1 MIHATGVDGR
11 TPPARHRGTAARVVV
26 LAACLIMGAALP
38 QGWAEEP
45 GQRGGSWLPLFA
57 MPGRP
62 HVGPLPELTDAER
75 TLATAL
81 EADVT
86 ALAVEIGERH
96 AGRFHYDNLR
106 KAEALLTERL
116 KAAGYEVE
124 REAFEA
130 RGRTVANL
138 VVERRGT
145 TNPDEIVII
154 GAHYDSAEETP
165 GANDNG
171 TGVAATLALARAFAF
186 RQPARTLRFVLFAN
200 EEMPWFQTDAMGS
213 LVHARRC
220 RRNDEQ
226 VAVML
231 SLETIGY
238 YDDEPDSQ
246 SFASFPPLRLLYPD
260 TGNFI
265 AFIGNVE
272 SGPFVRRAVG
282 AFRETT
288 RFPAYGCA
296 IPDVVEGVGWSDHW
310 AFWQEGYPG
319 VMVTDTAVF
328 RYPYY
333 HDPEDTPDKLD
344 FTRIARVVAG
354 LEHVVT
360 HLVDDP

>member
-1 MIHATGVDGR
+1 MGLALVAMLGLACGGPRSRADE
-11 TPPARHRGTAARVVV
+11 PAAG
-26 LAACLIMGAALP
+26 GAA
-38 QGWAEEP
+38 
-45 GQRGGSWLPLFA
+45 WLPLFA

-75 TLATAL
+75 ALATAL

-86 ALAVEIGERH
+86 ALSVEIGERH

-106 KAEALLTERL
+106 KAEALLAERL

-124 REAFEA
+124 RESFEA

-145 TNPDEIVII
+145 TRAEEIVIV

-171 TGVAATLALARAFAF
+171 TGVAATLALARAFAD
-186 RQPARTLRFVLFAN
+186 RQPTRTLRFVLFAN

-220 RRNDEQ
+220 RKNDDD
-226 VAVML
+226 VTVML

>member
-1 MIHATGVDGR
+1 
-11 TPPARHRGTAARVVV
+11 
-26 LAACLIMGAALP
+26 
-38 QGWAEEP
+38 
-45 GQRGGSWLPLFA
+45 

-75 TLATAL
+75 ALATAL

-86 ALAVEIGERH
+86 ALSVEIGERH

-106 KAEALLTERL
+106 KAEALLAERL

-124 REAFEA
+124 RESFEA

-145 TNPDEIVII
+145 TRAEEIVIV

-171 TGVAATLALARAFAF
+171 TGVAATLALARAFAD
-186 RQPARTLRFVLFAN
+186 RQPTRTLRFV
-200 EEMPWFQTDAMGS
+200 
-213 LVHARRC
+213 
-220 RRNDEQ
+220 
-226 VAVML
+226 
-231 SLETIGY
+231 
-238 YDDEPDSQ
+238 
-246 SFASFPPLRLLYPD
+246 
-260 TGNFI
+260 
-265 AFIGNVE
+265 
-272 SGPFVRRAVG
+272 
-282 AFRETT
+282 
-288 RFPAYGCA
+288 
-296 IPDVVEGVGWSDHW
+296 VGWSDHW